1 MNKCCKKELANL
13 AKWELKITDLEKDLE
28 KLVNHMWQEEYN
40 HWEESANPED
50 HIFHAVNNVKNYLI
64 GRKNAKNN

>member
-1 MNKCCKKELANL
+1 MEQII
-13 AKWELKITDLEKDLE
+13 EDLK

-50 HIFHAVNNVKNYLI
+50 HIFHAVINVKNYLI
-64 GRKNAKNN
+64 GREDAKNN

>member
-1 MNKCCKKELANL
+1 MEQII
-13 AKWELKITDLEKDLE
+13 EDLK

-64 GRKNAKNN
+64 GREDAKNN